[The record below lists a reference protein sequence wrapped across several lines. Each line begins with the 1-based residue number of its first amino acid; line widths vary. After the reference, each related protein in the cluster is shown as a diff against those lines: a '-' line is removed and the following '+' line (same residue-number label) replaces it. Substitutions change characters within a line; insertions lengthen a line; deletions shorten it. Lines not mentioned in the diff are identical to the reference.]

1 MKDKFLSV
9 CITSYNRVNELRR
22 CLNSIK
28 TRYSDEVEI
37 IVSED
42 NSPQRDA
49 IADMV
54 KQFAG
59 ESSIDVIFNTNEVNQ
74 GYDRNLG
81 RLKSLASGKYI
92 FYLSDDDCIMD
103 GALDKVIDA
112 LKEQE
117 PALMFEPFYYGP
129 VDAVKRKYNKSFR
142 IDAGEEAASTYLY
155 DAILFSGLIFEK
167 DKIAEY
173 DAERFLNCNYFQV
186 YMFLMTIKKY
196 GAYYLDV
203 MTIDSVSD
211 GENAYGTVKSTKK
224 NELLAD
230 RNSIYSNIEFNKGL
244 IKVIRFFDEDSNSDV
259 ITKFAKE
266 YSMRSYGGLSR
277 ARAYGRAEFKNYWK
291 KLNELD
297 IPISG
302 TAKTYY
308 ATLLIFG
315 NKVCDV
321 IYGIPKKLLLMR
333 RSNKQ

>member
-59 ESSIDVIFNTNEVNQ
+59 ESSIDVIFNTKVNQ

-112 LKEQE
+112 LKEQK

-129 VDAVKRKYNKSFR
+129 VDAVKENITKVSELMPGRKLLQHICMMQY
-142 IDAGEEAASTYLY
+142 
-155 DAILFSGLIFEK
+155 
-167 DKIAEY
+167 
-173 DAERFLNCNYFQV
+173 CFQV
-186 YMFLMTIKKY
+186 
-196 GAYYLDV
+196 
-203 MTIDSVSD
+203 
-211 GENAYGTVKSTKK
+211 
-224 NELLAD
+224 
-230 RNSIYSNIEFNKGL
+230 
-244 IKVIRFFDEDSNSDV
+244 
-259 ITKFAKE
+259 
-266 YSMRSYGGLSR
+266 LS
-277 ARAYGRAEFKNYWK
+277 
-291 KLNELD
+291 L
-297 IPISG
+297 
-302 TAKTYY
+302 
-308 ATLLIFG
+308 
-315 NKVCDV
+315 
-321 IYGIPKKLLLMR
+321 R
-333 RSNKQ
+333 RTR